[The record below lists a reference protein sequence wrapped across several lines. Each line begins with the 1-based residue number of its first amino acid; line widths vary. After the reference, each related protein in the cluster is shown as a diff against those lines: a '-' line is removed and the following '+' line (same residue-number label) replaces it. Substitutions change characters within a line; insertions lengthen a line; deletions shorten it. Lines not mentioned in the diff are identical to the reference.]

1 MIKKPP
7 ETYRTFLNRIADL
20 FDQIP
25 PEDINEAEQELRD
38 GGLDPETVGQRM
50 SVLAEQTLA
59 RSHLNWRSEAAAQ
72 RRQALDQLTHFAA
85 RIPESRYELEN
96 KIREILERSPHFQQL
111 PTVTA
116 HFRNFTE
123 ASDEDLKSLLL
134 ELEFL
139 RMQTDKESKDKDK

>member
-72 RRQALDQLTHFAA
+72 RRQALDQLTLRA

-96 KIREILERSPHFQQL
+96 KIYVKCQNNHLIF
-111 PTVTA
+111 
-116 HFRNFTE
+116 NNC
-123 ASDEDLKSLLL
+123 LL
-134 ELEFL
+134 
-139 RMQTDKESKDKDK
+139 